1 MFNRHFTVSVKQA
14 KQVNDQSRVKKS
26 YLIWWILLA
35 VIILLI
41 AGGSYYWYRKKHRG
55 KHQQS

>member
-1 MFNRHFTVSVKQA
+1 MHLHKIFYA
-14 KQVNDQSRVKKS
+14 LQVNDQSRVKKS